1 MKRAYA
7 CTIRA
12 LGDPKV
18 WMKPVP
24 DFINACH
31 AVQSKPCRRTL
42 NRIDIGSQWVVDQL
56 FQHNCVDVGRH

>member
-1 MKRAYA
+1 MKNA
-7 CTIRA
+7 CACAIRA

-42 NRIDIGSQWVVDQL
+42 NIGSQLIVDQL
-56 FQHNCVDVGRH
+56 FRTIV